1 MRYLKKTVLPII
13 LTGIWINISE
23 IVRWGLVIK
32 SHWVNHYQSMN
43 LVFPTEPVNGII
55 WLIWGFLFAV
65 IVFILSKKF
74 NLIQTTLLSWFV
86 VFVMLWVVLWNI
98 NILPRVILWIV
109 VPLSLLEAFISALIC
124 KRLSPK

>member
-1 MRYLKKTVLPII
+1 MKQLKNTVLPIL
-13 LTGIWINISE
+13 LTGLWINISE